1 LEAGIWTRSWQNAGL
16 DAELAE
22 RWAGSWKLEAGSWKL
37 KLKAGR
43 GAVGLEVGSWKLQAG
58 LEAGT
63 WKLEAGSWKLEVGIR
78 NLDAEL
84 TERWAGRG
92 AGKTLGWK
100 LEAGSCK
107 LKLKAG
113 RGAAGLE
120 ALVRGAGWTQSA
132 RPWR

>member
-1 LEAGIWTRSWQNAGL
+1 MLEAGRGA
-16 DAELAE
+16 A
-22 RWAGSWKLEAGSWKL
+22 RLEAGSWKL
-37 KLKAGR
+37 AAGSS
-43 GAVGLEVGSWKLQAG
+43 SWN
-58 LEAGT
+58 LEAGS